1 MRFRSNRLRGFSAC
15 LLLACLVSLPA
26 GAEEAAPATPVS
38 PTGPLVVK
46 IHADW
51 CGTCVKLTS
60 VWEELQAGYGDSA
73 RFVVLDVT
81 DRSATVASAIEAER
95 LGISEF
101 FDANKGRTG
110 TIGILDPATGEAV
123 EIFKG
128 ETDAEVYESP
138 LAALLKAS

>member
-26 GAEEAAPATPVS
+26 GAEEAAPETPAS
-38 PTGPLVVK
+38 TGPLVVK

-81 DRSATVASAIEAER
+81 DRGAATASAIEAER
-95 LGISEF
+95 LGIREF
-101 FDANKGRTG
+101 FDANKSRTG
-110 TIGILDPATGEAV
+110 TIGILDPATGKAV

-128 ETDAEVYESP
+128 ETDAEVYENP

>member
-1 MRFRSNRLRGFSAC
+1 MRFQSIRLRGFSAC

-26 GAEEAAPATPVS
+26 GAEEAESAMPAAS
-38 PTGPLVVK
+38 TGPLVVK

-51 CGTCVKLTS
+51 CGTCVRLTS
-60 VWEELQAGYGDSA
+60 VWEDLQAGYGDSA

-81 DRSATVASAIEAER
+81 DRGAAVASAIEAER

-101 FDANKGRTG
+101 FDEHKGRTG
-110 TIGILDPATGEAV
+110 TIAILDPATGKAV
-123 EIFKG
+123 EIFTG

>member
-1 MRFRSNRLRGFSAC
+1 MRFRSNRLRGFSAF

-26 GAEEAAPATPVS
+26 GAEEAASASSGSSTA
-38 PTGPLVVK
+38 PLVVK

-51 CGTCVKLTS
+51 CGTCVQLIP
-60 VWEELQAGYGDSA
+60 VWEELQAGYGDSV

-81 DRSATVASAIEAER
+81 DRRAAIEAGIEAER
-95 LGISEF
+95 LGINEF
-101 FDANKGRTG
+101 FDEHKGRTG
-110 TIGILDPATGEAV
+110 TIAILDPATGKAV

>member
-26 GAEEAAPATPVS
+26 GAEEAASATPAS
-38 PTGPLVVK
+38 TGPLVVK

-110 TIGILDPATGEAV
+110 TIGILDPATGKAV

-128 ETDAEVYESP
+128 ETDAEVYENP